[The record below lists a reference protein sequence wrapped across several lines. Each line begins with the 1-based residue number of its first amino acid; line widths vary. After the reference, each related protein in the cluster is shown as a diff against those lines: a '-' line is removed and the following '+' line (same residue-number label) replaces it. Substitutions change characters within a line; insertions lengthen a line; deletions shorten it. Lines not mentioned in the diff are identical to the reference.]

1 MAEPLTEPI
10 ATSVSWSPSLDRRL
24 RWVLLGISLATVIG
38 AFLYNLG
45 LRVTPAHCLFQQM
58 FGFPAPTCGMTRSFM
73 ALARGDWQQAI
84 QYHLFAPLLFCLC
97 VVIAALMT
105 AELAIGH
112 RLKPLYGWLQAS
124 WLRRSGWMAIVLF
137 FGYYG
142 LRLYARYNTGLLPF
156 HLADTALW
164 QLLTSGAKLL

>member
-1 MAEPLTEPI
+1 MTEQLAEQ
-10 ATSVSWSPSLDRRL
+10 ASWSTRLDRRM
-24 RWVLLGISLATVIG
+24 RWVLLGISLAPVIG

-45 LRVTPAHCLFQQM
+45 LRVTPAKCFFQQM

-84 QYHLFAPLLFCLC
+84 QYHLFAPVLFCLC
-97 VVIAALMT
+97 LIIAALMIT
-105 AELAIGH
+105 ELAIGH
-112 RLKPLYGWLQAS
+112 RLSAFYTGWSAS
-124 WLRRSGWMAIVLF
+124 RLRLPGGIAIALLF

-142 LRLYARYNTGLLPF
+142 LRLYARSSTGTLPF
-156 HLADTALW
+156 HWADTALW

>member
-1 MAEPLTEPI
+1 MARI
-10 ATSVSWSPSLDRRL
+10 AELALWSTHLDRRI
-24 RWVLLGISLATVIG
+24 RWVGLGISLAPVAG

-45 LRVTPAHCLFQQM
+45 LRVTPAKCLFQQL
-58 FGFPAPTCGMTRSFM
+58 FGFPAPSCGMTRSFM
-73 ALARGDWQQAI
+73 ALARGDWQQAV
-84 QYHLFAPLLFCLC
+84 QYHLFAPVLFCLC
-97 VVIAALMT
+97 VIIAILMA

-112 RLKPLYGWLQAS
+112 RLNAFHIGRSANR
-124 WLRRSGWMAIVLF
+124 LRLGGIAIALLF

-142 LRLYARYNTGLLPF
+142 LRLYARYGAGTLPF